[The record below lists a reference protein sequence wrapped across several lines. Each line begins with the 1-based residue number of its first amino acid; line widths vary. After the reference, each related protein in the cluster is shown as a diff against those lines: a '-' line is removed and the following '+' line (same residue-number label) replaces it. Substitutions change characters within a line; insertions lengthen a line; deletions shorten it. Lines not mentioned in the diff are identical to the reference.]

1 MYSMNPLKSIN
12 KYFIK
17 YKWRLLLGALFVIL
31 STVFSLY
38 QGVIVRKATNEIVDL
53 IRLKKEIDS
62 YLFLKFGLILV
73 ALALTS
79 GLFMFLM
86 RQTII
91 VMSRYIEF
99 DQKNELFQH
108 YQVLDAAFYKNNSTG
123 DLMNR
128 ISEDVS
134 KVRMYTGPAIMYLIN
149 TFATVLIVLVFMIQ
163 INWQLTLI
171 VFIPLPFLSYTIY
184 KVSDLIN
191 KRSNMVQQELSVL
204 TSHAQESFSAI
215 RIIKSFNREN
225 FYSHKLES
233 LNQNYKSK
241 YLKLS
246 MIEAVFQPVMVLMI
260 GISVIITVWIG
271 GRFVVSGVIE
281 PGNITEF
288 ILYVFKLTWP
298 FASLGWVT
306 SLIQRASASQERIN
320 DFLNQKSSILNQ
332 PKTNNEIKGDIEFKD
347 VCFTYPDS
355 GIQVLKNF
363 NLKIEQGKV
372 IGIKG
377 TIGSGKSTLAN
388 LLTRLY
394 DIDSG
399 EILIDGIPIRDYDI
413 HALRRSIGY
422 VPQEVF
428 LFSDTIRNNISFS
441 TFNRFSEEEIINAAK
456 YAGVYDNIMAFPEKF
471 DTVVGERG
479 VTLSGGQKQRVSIAR
494 AIISKPKILIFDDC
508 LSAVDVETEELILNH
523 LKDIMKNKTS
533 IIISHRD
540 TAFRDADVII
550 DFDKK

>member
-1 MYSMNPLKSIN
+1 MNSLKSIN
-12 KYFIK
+12 KYFLK
-17 YKWRLLLGALFVIL
+17 YKWRLLSGALFVIL

-53 IRLKKEIDS
+53 IAFKKEIDGF
-62 YLFLKFGLILV
+62 LFLKFGLILI

-79 GLFMFLM
+79 GLFMYLM

-91 VMSRYIEF
+91 VMSRHIEF

-149 TFATVLIVLVFMIQ
+149 TFATVVIVLVFMIQ

-171 VFIPLPFLSYTIY
+171 VFIPLPFLSFLIY

-215 RIIKSFNREN
+215 RIIKSFTRED
-225 FYSHKLES
+225 FYSSKLEK

-271 GRFVVSGVIE
+271 GRFVVKGVIE

-332 PKTNNEIKGDIEFKD
+332 PKTNNKIEGEIEFKN

-363 NLKIEQGKV
+363 NMKINKGQV
-372 IGIKG
+372 FGIKG
-377 TIGSGKSTLAN
+377 TIGSGKSTFAN

-399 EILIDGIPIRDYDI
+399 EILIDGISIKDYDI

-441 TFNRFSEEEIINAAK
+441 TKDRFSEEEIINASK
-456 YAGVYDNIMAFPEKF
+456 QAGVYENIMAFPDKF
-471 DTVVGERG
+471 DTIVGERG

-494 AIISKPKILIFDDC
+494 AIISKPRILIFDDC

-523 LKDIMKNKTS
+523 LKDIMKDKTA

-540 TAFRDADVII
+540 TAFRDAEVVI